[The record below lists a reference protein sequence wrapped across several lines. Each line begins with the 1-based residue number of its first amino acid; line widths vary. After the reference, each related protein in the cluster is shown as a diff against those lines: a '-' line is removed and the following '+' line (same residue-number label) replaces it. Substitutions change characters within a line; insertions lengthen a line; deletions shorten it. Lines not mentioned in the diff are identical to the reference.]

1 MVRRT
6 RDSQRY
12 LRLQFVLL
20 ETLTL
25 RVSAEILLRMTDPL
39 NMTMVVLRVHLVVA
53 GNGLLLQL
61 DEGAPAMEDT
71 EEVTDLLILIDP
83 LVLIRGAVQIE
94 ISPVISSTF
103 VLEVPFFFLLLC
115 WFNDSSRYPEAS
127 SSFAPFL
134 PHWGRFRCDSGRS
147 STPERHGWERNRD
160 PPGRTC
166 FFSESWSRSVL

>member
-71 EEVTDLLILIDP
+71 GEVTGLLILIDP
-83 LVLIRGAVQIE
+83 LVLIGDVVQIE
-94 ISPVISSTF
+94 ILPVTSSTF

-115 WFNDSSRYPEAS
+115 WFYEAS
-127 SSFAPFL
+127 S
-134 PHWGRFRCDSGRS
+134 
-147 STPERHGWERNRD
+147 
-160 PPGRTC
+160 
-166 FFSESWSRSVL
+166 